1 MSKLQHKR
9 ILITSGPT
17 QEPIDPVRFISN
29 YSSGKMGLALANAA
43 RARGA
48 AVRMVSGPVDYSFD
62 SVTFDVVKVKTA
74 AEMYSAVAQYFS
86 DFDVIIFAA
95 AVADYTPKTVA
106 TNKIKKASDTLIL
119 ELTKTKDIAYE
130 MGKLKTSHQLSV
142 GFALETN
149 TEEDNAIGKLKKKNF
164 DMIVLNSMNDAG
176 AGFQHDTNKITI
188 FDKREQPYI
197 FELKSKTEVAEDIL
211 NHIEQLL

>member
-1 MSKLQHKR
+1 MSKFKDKR
-9 ILITSGPT
+9 VLITSGPT

-29 YSSGKMGLALANAA
+29 YSSGKMGLAIANAA
-43 RARGA
+43 VARGA
-48 AVRMVSGPVDYSFD
+48 KVQMISGPVAY
-62 SVTFDVVKVKTA
+62 TFDNVAFEVTNIKTA
-74 AEMYSAVAQYFS
+74 AEMYAAVAQYFS

-106 TNKIKKASDTLIL
+106 QNKIKKAGDTLTL

-149 TEEDNAIGKLKKKNF
+149 SEVDNALGKLKKKNF
-164 DMIVLNSMNDAG
+164 DMIVLNSINDAG

-188 FDKREQPYI
+188 FDKQGKRLI
-197 FELKSKTEVAEDIL
+197 FEIKSKNEVAQDIL

>member
-1 MSKLQHKR
+1 MSKLKGKR

-29 YSSGKMGLALANAA
+29 YSSGKMGLAVANAA
-43 RARGA
+43 VARGA
-48 AVRMVSGPVDYSFD
+48 AVQMVSGPVDYSFD
-62 SVTFDVVKVKTA
+62 KVAFEVTNVKTA
-74 AEMYSAVAQYFS
+74 AEMYAAVAQYFS

-106 TNKIKKASDTLIL
+106 PDKIKKAGDTLTL
-119 ELTKTKDIAYE
+119 ELIKTKDIAFE
-130 MGKLKTSHQLSV
+130 MGKRKTANQICV

-149 TEEDNAIGKLKKKNF
+149 SEEDNAIGKLKKKNF
-164 DMIVLNSMNDAG
+164 DLIVLNSMNDAG

-188 FDKREQPYI
+188 FDKHELQAV
-197 FELKSKTEVAEDIL
+197 FELKSKNEVAEDIL

>member
-1 MSKLQHKR
+1 MSKLKGKR
-9 ILITSGPT
+9 VLITSGPT

-29 YSSGKMGLALANAA
+29 YSSGKMGLAIANAA
-43 RARGA
+43 VVRGA
-48 AVRMVSGPVDYSFD
+48 KVQIVSGPVGYSYDDVKFE
-62 SVTFDVVKVKTA
+62 VTKVKTA
-74 AEMYSAVAQYFS
+74 AEMYAAVAQYFP

-106 TNKIKKASDTLIL
+106 SNKIKKEGDTLTL

-130 MGKLKTSHQLSV
+130 MGKLKTPHQLSV

-149 TEEDNAIGKLKKKNF
+149 REEDNALSKLKKKNF

-188 FDKREQPYI
+188 FDKYEQRST
-197 FELKSKTEVAEDIL
+197 FELKSKNVVAEDIL

>member
-1 MSKLQHKR
+1 MSELKDKQV
-9 ILITSGPT
+9 LITSGPT

-29 YSSGKMGLALANAA
+29 YSSGKMGLAIANAA
-43 RARGA
+43 VARGA
-48 AVRMVSGPVDYSFD
+48 KVQMVSGPVDY
-62 SVTFDVVKVKTA
+62 TFDNIAFDVTKIKTA
-74 AEMYSAVAQYFS
+74 AEMYAAVAQYFS

-106 TNKIKKASDTLIL
+106 QNKIKKADDTLTL

-149 TEEDNAIGKLKKKNF
+149 SEEDNALGKLKKKNF

-188 FDKREQPYI
+188 FDKHGKQSV
-197 FELKSKTEVAEDIL
+197 FELKSKNEVAQDIL